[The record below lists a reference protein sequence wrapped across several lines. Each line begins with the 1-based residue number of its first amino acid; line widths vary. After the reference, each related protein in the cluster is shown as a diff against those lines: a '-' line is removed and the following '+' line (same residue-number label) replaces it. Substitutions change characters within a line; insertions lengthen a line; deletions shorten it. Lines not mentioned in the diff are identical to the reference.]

1 MSKVTTGFETSQKPL
16 IKVSFIQQVFVCVC
30 VCVNN
35 VSGNVLSNGT
45 IMVNKRVII
54 PTLMELAF
62 SGENDSKQEEIIY
75 FDECGE
81 ELSGNA
87 MIDYNRECLFQRRC
101 SGKFSLRRR
110 CWSWNMK
117 VEKKTA
123 V

>member
-1 MSKVTTGFETSQKPL
+1 MSKVTTGFETSQKPV

-30 VCVNN
+30 VCVNY
-35 VSGNVLSNGT
+35 VSDNVLSNGT
-45 IMVNKRVII
+45 ITVNKRVII
-54 PTLMELAF
+54 PTLMELVF
-62 SGENDSKQEEIIY
+62 SGENDSKQEIIY

-81 ELSGNA
+81 EISGNA
-87 MIDYNRECLFQRRC
+87 TIDYNRKCLLQRRC
-101 SGKFSLRRR
+101 SGKFSLSWR